1 MTSRSVLFVLALLA
15 APALTAIPASP
26 ARAASF
32 DCARAKA
39 PDERAIC
46 ADLALNDQ
54 DVRLA
59 LLYELDGH
67 FLPMGGRGAMMD
79 DQVAWLRRRHACGA
93 DRACL
98 SRLYAARIATL
109 RAVID
114 ERVATHGPF

>member
-1 MTSRSVLFVLALLA
+1 MKAKSALLALALLA
-15 APALTAIPASP
+15 APALAAP

-39 PDERAIC
+39 PDERAVC
-46 ADLALNDQ
+46 ADRALNDQ

-59 LLYELDGH
+59 LLYELDAH

-79 DQVAWLRRRHACGA
+79 DQVVWLRRRHACGA

-98 SRLYAARIATL
+98 GRLYGARIATL

-114 ERVATHGPF
+114 DRVATHGPF